1 MLASRSDTEGRCSGA
16 SPAPRR
22 AGRVRSQ
29 PRHSWGAAAP
39 PVSSEELAPLRVR
52 ADGCRSKL
60 PVRQL
65 CAGLSASALPL
76 ACPRRV
82 RPASPPMGT
91 RPARAGALV
100 LPWGCA
106 DGRRPTTPLTHL
118 RSALNAFA
126 TSQLPSRFGH
136 RSTVIGCCSRASPA
150 GAASGPAPPSRRS
163 TGLPRPNHFP
173 LRVGEGGREEESRSR
188 SGIRQR
194 FDLDGSTG
202 LELDV
207 EGEAPEKIGA
217 HEGRRGL
224 RDDNLTGVLFEDRIA
239 EIRGN

>member
-1 MLASRSDTEGRCSGA
+1 VLASRSDTEGRCSGA

-29 PRHSWGAAAP
+29 PRHSLGAAAP
-39 PVSSEELAPLRVR
+39 PVSPEELAPLRVR

-173 LRVGEGGREEESRSR
+173 PRGGEGGARRREPVTKWSPAAVRPR
-188 SGIRQR
+188 RLHR
-194 FDLDGSTG
+194 
-202 LELDV
+202 
-207 EGEAPEKIGA
+207 PETR
-217 HEGRRGL
+217 RRG
-224 RDDNLTGVLFEDRIA
+224 RSPREDRCP
-239 EIRGN
+239 RGATGPPRR